1 MVLPPKKKI
10 EKYFI
15 THHCSTRM
23 FLFYGGVLL
32 CSILPQD
39 FIHHVPHTSLV
50 DSPVLVDELM
60 RDFFAKSTRI
70 SHVTY
75 VICPIILN
83 DSP

>member
-1 MVLPPKKKI
+1 M
-10 EKYFI
+10 
-15 THHCSTRM
+15 
-23 FLFYGGVLL
+23 GGVLL

-39 FIHHVPHTSLV
+39 FIHHVPHISLV

-60 RDFFAKSTRI
+60 RDFLQNPPEYPM
-70 SHVTY
+70 SHTYTY